1 MPSSGRRSA
10 RSGRRRSWG
19 QHPPAADRARYQVC
33 EVPCVAA
40 LSSSFAPIMPNLRTK
55 FLIVPRQLATTA
67 AQLQETERRFQLLID
82 AVTDYAIFML
92 DKTGHVASWNTG
104 AQRIKGYSAGEIIGH
119 HFSRFYT

>member
-1 MPSSGRRSA
+1 
-10 RSGRRRSWG
+10 
-19 QHPPAADRARYQVC
+19 
-33 EVPCVAA
+33 
-40 LSSSFAPIMPNLRTK
+40 MPNLRTK

-104 AQRIKGYSAGEIIGH
+104 AQRIKGY
-119 HFSRFYT
+119 